1 MMLSIKN
8 ERLKEIRT
16 KKLNKIYNEHTC
28 MSALVNSELSCIA
41 GTAFKK
47 KFFSTYADF
56 ICFQGQFLY

>member
-41 GTAFKK
+41 GTAF
-47 KFFSTYADF
+47 
-56 ICFQGQFLY
+56 